1 MSKWASRL
9 TGEKN
14 DVSVNP
20 LELVFPESSLMT
32 ADPSLKESIEMEVV
46 LDSGAGAHV
55 ASRAHIPGYAVLP
68 SILSKAGAAFVGAD
82 GSRIKNH
89 GEAALQLITVDRHGH
104 EHAVHSNFQIA
115 DVTRALWSVGVIC
128 DSGLRVVFTR
138 ETAAVLGPQ
147 GKELCHFNRANG
159 LYIAKVKL
167 RNPAYS
173 KASEAQ
179 DAGFRR
185 QGS

>member
-1 MSKWASRL
+1 M
-9 TGEKN
+9 TGAKG
-14 DVSVNP
+14 DVAVNP
-20 LELVFPESSLMT
+20 LELVFPENSLMT
-32 ADPSLKESIEMEVV
+32 ADPTLQEFIEMEVV

-89 GEAALQLITVDRHGH
+89 GEAALQLVTVDRHGR
-104 EHAVHSNFQIA
+104 EHAVHSKFQIA

-128 DSGLRVVFTR
+128 DSGLRVVFTK
-138 ETAAVLGPQ
+138 ETAAVLDAQ
-147 GKELCHFNRANG
+147 GKELCHFDRQQG

-167 RNPAYS
+167 KNPMYGQAGETQ
-173 KASEAQ
+173 A
-179 DAGFRR
+179 AGFHR